1 MATLAEGYIHLKPY
15 LASRGRLGDIGELGQ
30 RAAVEIAK
38 RVYGGNG
45 TLQVKIEE
53 GSAKAWFTVAA
64 SLAAAIAAYPNLRPG
79 TIALVMKARDFGG
92 CGKKLSR

>member
-15 LASRGRLGDIGELGQ
+15 LASRGRLVDIGELSQ
-30 RAAVEIAK
+30 AAAVEIAK
-38 RVYGGNG
+38 RVYGGNV

-64 SLAAAIAAYPNLRPG
+64 SLAAAIAAYPNLRTG
-79 TIALVMKARDFGG
+79 TIALVNDAREFGG
-92 CGKKLSR
+92 YVNTTS